1 MPKDERESSCCVWDL
16 TIPAD
21 RITVSDLRK
30 HFAAHC
36 KKYTF
41 QLEQGTTTGYRHYQ
55 CRVSLKTKSRKA
67 TLLGSSSYIRGG
79 NITVTSNANKDN
91 DFYVLKEDTKLEG
104 PWTDQDKAPLRTV
117 DKMEANGL
125 YPWQQ
130 TLIDETEDYD
140 DRKIHIVIDRQGNI
154 GKSALC
160 KYLYMK
166 KDAVIVPPLMDEK
179 DLMQYV
185 MSFPPAKL
193 YIIDMP
199 RAMKK
204 SKLNRLYSGIEQLK
218 NGMMY
223 DLRYHG
229 KFRYIDEPNIIVFT
243 NQPPKMS
250 YLSRDRWDLVT
261 VVNNQ
266 IEQFQ
271 FDQQWIYKT
280 ARI

>member
-1 MPKDERESSCCVWDL
+1 MPKDERESQCTTWDI

-21 RITVSDLRK
+21 RITVCDLRK
-30 HFAAHC
+30 HFVAHC
-36 KKYTF
+36 AKYTF
-41 QLEQGTTTGYRHYQ
+41 QLEQGATTGYRHYQ
-55 CRVSLKTKSRKA
+55 CRVRLKQKARKS
-67 TLLGSSSYIRGG
+67 TLINSCFCTDIPGCHLS
-79 NITVTSNANKDN
+79 VTSSANRDN

-104 PWTDQDKAPLRTV
+104 PWTDKDKPNLRTV
-117 DKMEANGL
+117 DKMESNGL

-130 TLIDETEDYD
+130 TLIDETNDYN
-140 DRKIHIVIDRQGNI
+140 DRKIHILIDRQGNI

-223 DLRYHG
+223 DLRDHG
-229 KFRYIDEPNIIVFT
+229 KFRYIDEPNISVFT

-266 IEQFQ
+266 IEEFQ
-271 FDQQWIYKT
+271 FDDQ
-280 ARI
+280 

>member
-1 MPKDERESSCCVWDL
+1 MPKDERESSCCVWDV

-21 RITVSDLRK
+21 RINVGDLRK
-30 HFAAHC
+30 HFASYC

-41 QLEQGTTTGYRHYQ
+41 QLEQGATTGYRHYQ
-55 CRVSLKTKSRKA
+55 CRVSLKTKSRKGTLIASSFNIPGMHISVTA
-67 TLLGSSSYIRGG
+67 T
-79 NITVTSNANKDN
+79 ANKDN
-91 DFYVLKEDTKLEG
+91 DFYVLKEDTRLDG
-104 PWTDQDKAPLRTV
+104 PWTDQDKPQLRTV
-117 DKMEANGL
+117 DKMENEGL
-125 YPWQQ
+125 FLWQHSIIEQ
-130 TLIDETEDYD
+130 TAEYD
-140 DRKIHIVIDRQGNI
+140 DRKVHVIIDRVGNI

-166 KDAVIVPPLMDEK
+166 HDACIVPPLMDEK

-193 YIIDMP
+193 YVIDMP

-204 SKLNRLYSGIEQLK
+204 KKLNALYSGIEQLK

-243 NQPPKMS
+243 NTPPKML
-250 YLSRDRWDLVT
+250 YLSRDRWSLWKVEDNELT
-261 VVNNQ
+261 
-266 IEQFQ
+266 EFK
-271 FDQQWIYKT
+271 FDSI
-280 ARI
+280 